1 VHHDINF
8 EMITNLMHKYLYS
21 YNITIIY
28 MFRALLCSSSG
39 GQIVY
44 VQHLVPSLSLSGHTL
59 HWLRE
64 NSLNQCNIRP
74 LIQSDG
80 TRCCT
85 YTIWP
90 PEDEHNNAQ
99 NM

>member
-1 VHHDINF
+1 
-8 EMITNLMHKYLYS
+8 MHKYLNS
-21 YNITIIY
+21 YNITTLY

-39 GQIVY
+39 GSIVC
-44 VQHLVPSLSLSGHTL
+44 VQHLVLSLSVSGHTV

-64 NSLNQCNIRP
+64 CNIRP
-74 LIQSDG
+74 LTESDG

-85 YTIWP
+85 HTIEP
-90 PEDEHNNAQ
+90 TEDEHNNAR